1 MKTFQLKYVLSL
13 TITLFVCLTPSFSQT
28 TTDEKL
34 ALQFFNNEEYD
45 KAVVYF
51 EKLYNKTHETSY
63 YERLLQCYLYM
74 EEYKDA
80 EKLVKK
86 HQKKHPY
93 QLAFMV
99 DLGVIY
105 EVAGEKSKAEK
116 TFSDAVKS
124 LTANNQ
130 QIIDLAN
137 SFIKN
142 KEYDL
147 AIETY
152 LKGRKLLKGT
162 YEFNFELAQV
172 YNQQG
177 KTELMFKEYINILDI
192 QPAYI
197 QSVQNAIQ
205 TNLGN
210 DDDGSKKDILKSL
223 LIKETQKSYDQVV
236 FSEMLIWLYIQELN
250 FKGAFIQTKALDKR
264 FREEGK
270 RIFSLADLCLSNK
283 DYETAIDC
291 YQYII
296 DLGKNNRLYNYSRI
310 QLLQVYYTKITTTA
324 SYTNEEVIELEK
336 KYETAIKEL
345 GNTNESY
352 LLVKNLA
359 HLKAFY
365 LNKPIEAQELIDS
378 YMNILRLTDQEQAE
392 LKIELADINLF
403 LGDIWEA
410 SLLYSQV
417 EKSFKHSQIGETAK
431 FKNAKISFYTG
442 DFDWAKAQ
450 LDVLKA
456 STSKLIANDAMKL
469 SITITDNI
477 GIDTTKAPLLLF
489 AKADLLFYQNQYNE
503 ALEMLD
509 SLKTTFPIHVIGDDV
524 LYKQHEIY
532 FSRKNLPKAIEKLEQ
547 IIKEYSYDLLVDD
560 ALYKLATIYDYELND
575 KSKAQEYYK
584 KIIFEHQGSI
594 YVVDARKRFRDLQ
607 QTPSSIDLEQKLIES
622 ETN

>member
-1 MKTFQLKYVLSL
+1 MKTFQAKYILSFA
-13 TITLFVCLTPSFSQT
+13 IASFVFLTPVFSQT
-28 TTDEKL
+28 STDEKL
-34 ALQFFNNEEYD
+34 AAQYFSNEEYD
-45 KAVVYF
+45 KAAVYF
-51 EKLYNKTHETSY
+51 EKLYNKTHETSF

-93 QLAFMV
+93 QLAYMV
-99 DLGVIY
+99 DLGIVY
-105 EVAGEKSKAEK
+105 EVEGDESKANK
-116 TFSDAVKS
+116 TFNDAIKS

-142 KEYDL
+142 KEYDF
-147 AIETY
+147 AVETY

-177 KTELMFKEYINILDI
+177 KTELMFKEYINILNI

-205 TNLGN
+205 TNIGE
-210 DDDGSKKDILKSL
+210 DEDGSKKDILKTL
-223 LIKETQKSYDQVV
+223 LIKETQKSYDQIV

-270 RIFSLADLCLSNK
+270 RVFSLADLCLSNK
-283 DYETAIDC
+283 DYETAIEC

-324 SYTNEEVIELEK
+324 SYTNEEVVALES
-336 KYETAIKEL
+336 KYEAAIKEL
-345 GNTNESY
+345 GNSNESY
-352 LLVKNLA
+352 LMIKNLA

-365 LNKPIEAQELIDS
+365 LNKPLEAQELLNSFI
-378 YMNILRLTDQEQAE
+378 NTPRLTSQEQAE

-417 EKSFKHSQIGETAK
+417 EKSFKHSQLGETAK

-489 AKADLLFYQNQYNE
+489 AKADLLFYQNQHKQ

-547 IIKEYSYDLLVDD
+547 IIKEYAYDLLVDD
-560 ALYKLATIYDYELND
+560 ALYKLATIYDYELTD
-575 KSKAQEYYK
+575 KTKAQEYYK

-607 QTPSSIDLEQKLIES
+607 QTPSTIDLEQKLMES

>member
-13 TITLFVCLTPSFSQT
+13 TLAFFICLTPTFSQT

-51 EKLYNKTHETSY
+51 EKLYNKTNETAY

-93 QLAFMV
+93 QLAYMV
-99 DLGVIY
+99 DLGIVY
-105 EVAGEKSKAEK
+105 EVEGDEAKANK
-116 TFSDAVKS
+116 TFNDAIKS

-142 KEYDL
+142 KEYDF

-177 KTELMFKEYINILDI
+177 KTELMFKEYINILNI

-205 TNLGN
+205 TNIGE
-210 DDDGSKKDILKSL
+210 DEDGSKKDILKTL
-223 LIKETQKSYDQVV
+223 LIKETQKSYDQIV

-283 DYETAIDC
+283 DYETAIEC

-324 SYTNEEVIELEK
+324 SYTNEEVIALEA
-336 KYETAIKEL
+336 KYESALKEL
-345 GNTNESY
+345 GNSNESY
-352 LLVKNLA
+352 LMIKNLA

-365 LNKPIEAQELIDS
+365 LNKPEEAQELLNSFI
-378 YMNILRLTDQEQAE
+378 NTPRLTSQEQAE
-392 LKIELADINLF
+392 LKVELADINLF

-417 EKSFKHSQIGETAK
+417 EKSFKHSQLGETAK

-489 AKADLLFYQNQYNE
+489 AKADLLFYQNQHNQ

-532 FSRKNLPKAIEKLEQ
+532 FSKKNLPKAIEKLEQ
-547 IIKEYSYDLLVDD
+547 IIKEYAYDLLVDD

-575 KSKAQEYYK
+575 KAKAQEYYK

-594 YVVDARKRFRDLQ
+594 YVVDSRKRFRELQ
-607 QTPSSIDLEQKLIES
+607 QTPSNMDLEQKLMEA

>member
-13 TITLFVCLTPSFSQT
+13 ALAFFICLTPTFSQT
-28 TTDEKL
+28 ATDEKL

-51 EKLYNKTHETSY
+51 EKLYNKTNETSY

-93 QLAFMV
+93 QLAYMV
-99 DLGVIY
+99 DLGIVY
-105 EVAGEKSKAEK
+105 EVAGDNAKANK
-116 TFSDAVKS
+116 TFNDAIKS

-142 KEYDL
+142 KEYDF
-147 AIETY
+147 AVETY

-177 KTELMFKEYINILDI
+177 KTELMFKEYISILNI

-205 TNLGN
+205 TNIGE
-210 DDDGSKKDILKSL
+210 DEDGSKKEILKTL
-223 LIKETQKSYDQVV
+223 LIKETQKSYDQIV

-283 DYETAIDC
+283 DYETAIEC

-324 SYTNEEVIELEK
+324 SYTNEEVVALES
-336 KYETAIKEL
+336 KYEAAIKEL
-345 GNTNESY
+345 GNSNESY
-352 LLVKNLA
+352 LMIKNLA

-365 LNKPIEAQELIDS
+365 LNKPLEAQELLNSFI
-378 YMNILRLTDQEQAE
+378 NTPRLTSQEQAE
-392 LKIELADINLF
+392 LKIELADVNLF

-417 EKSFKHSQIGETAK
+417 EKSFKHSQLGETAK

-489 AKADLLFYQNQYNE
+489 AKADLLFYQNQHNQ

-509 SLKTTFPIHVIGDDV
+509 SLKKTFPIHVIGDDV

-532 FSRKNLPKAIEKLEQ
+532 FSKKNLPKAIEKLEQ
-547 IIKEYSYDLLVDD
+547 IIKEYAYDLLVDD
-560 ALYKLATIYDYELND
+560 ALYKLATIFDYELND
-575 KSKAQEYYK
+575 KAKAQEYYK

-594 YVVDARKRFRDLQ
+594 YVVDSRKRFRELQ
-607 QTPSSIDLEQKLIES
+607 QTPSSMDLEQKLMEA

>member
-1 MKTFQLKYVLSL
+1 MKTFQVKYILSFA
-13 TITLFVCLTPSFSQT
+13 IASFVFLTPVFSQT
-28 TTDEKL
+28 STDEKL

-51 EKLYNKTHETSY
+51 EKLYNKTNETSF

-93 QLAFMV
+93 QLAYMV
-99 DLGVIY
+99 DLGIVY
-105 EVAGEKSKAEK
+105 EVEGDEAKANK
-116 TFSDAVKS
+116 TFNEAIKS

-142 KEYDL
+142 KEYDF
-147 AIETY
+147 AVETY

-177 KTELMFKEYINILDI
+177 KTELMFKEYISILNI

-205 TNLGN
+205 TNIGE
-210 DDDGSKKDILKSL
+210 DEDGSKKDILKTL
-223 LIKETQKSYDQVV
+223 LIKETQKSYDQIV

-270 RIFSLADLCLSNK
+270 RVFSLADMCLSNK
-283 DYETAIDC
+283 DYETAIEC

-324 SYTNEEVIELEK
+324 SYTNEEVIALES
-336 KYETAIKEL
+336 KYEAALKEL
-345 GNTNESY
+345 GNSNESY
-352 LLVKNLA
+352 LMIKNLA

-365 LNKPIEAQELIDS
+365 LNKPTEAQELLNSFI
-378 YMNILRLTDQEQAE
+378 NTPRLTSQEQAE

-417 EKSFKHSQIGETAK
+417 EKSFKHSQLGETAK

-489 AKADLLFYQNQYNE
+489 AKADLLFYQNQHNQ

-547 IIKEYSYDLLVDD
+547 IIKEYAYDLLVDD
-560 ALYKLATIYDYELND
+560 ALYKLATIYDYELNN
-575 KSKAQEYYK
+575 KTKAQEYYK

-607 QTPSSIDLEQKLIES
+607 QTPSTIDLEQKLMES